1 MSEEREWYGE
11 QAINHDLHEQPH
23 LFMRLA
29 ENALTVAESLRDNYF
44 KNTSAFVGTLRRAM
58 VEAEQGRREQIL
70 SVRGVADATWTEVRG
85 EVVTFLDGGVGQV
98 EIGSRVPILLRV
110 GSYSVRVGERQLAQR
125 EQFGYYPVILGDLEG
140 GSRDRSGFT
149 DIVRISAELLGGLS
163 ALARTPDL
171 NVLMFHGPL
180 VYTMDTY
187 AGHMPFTEGD
197 IDLLLRHYAPDP
209 ALGRQLKEDFLREA
223 ALDIYPAMTARSDE
237 WVARRLF
244 EPVSWIA
251 FLHRRLMET
260 ARQRRPMPIIAGVVE
275 RGSLR
280 QFSEKVLLARVFRGL
295 RAKGNANYF
304 NRMYGRTDLTSPT
317 ALLDR
322 LGYHDAL
329 LMALLLQPGEMS
341 EPWAVTKYGGVREV
355 TVSLPGE
362 PIEESVN
369 FASLR
374 SPAIGFP
381 RVAGCYVHVAPSTE
395 PIRVEVYQ
403 DLGSEQLDAA
413 ARRAYLYA
421 RLLPGYGFPVGLDVV
436 DKYARVPAWMTEAY
450 GKMIRYQLGV
460 SLQQG
465 QVGDAEMQ
473 RLMVQA
479 IYMNHRDWLFRPTV

>member
-70 SVRGVADATWTEVRG
+70 SVRGVADASWAEVRG

-110 GSYSVRVGERQLAQR
+110 GSYSVRVGERRLAAR

-140 GSRDRSGFT
+140 GSRDRAGFT

-209 ALGRQLKEDFLREA
+209 ALGCQLKEDFLREA

-237 WVARRLF
+237 
-244 EPVSWIA
+244 
-251 FLHRRLMET
+251 
-260 ARQRRPMPIIAGVVE
+260 
-275 RGSLR
+275 
-280 QFSEKVLLARVFRGL
+280 
-295 RAKGNANYF
+295 
-304 NRMYGRTDLTSPT
+304 
-317 ALLDR
+317 
-322 LGYHDAL
+322 
-329 LMALLLQPGEMS
+329 
-341 EPWAVTKYGGVREV
+341 
-355 TVSLPGE
+355 
-362 PIEESVN
+362 
-369 FASLR
+369 
-374 SPAIGFP
+374 
-381 RVAGCYVHVAPSTE
+381 
-395 PIRVEVYQ
+395 
-403 DLGSEQLDAA
+403 
-413 ARRAYLYA
+413 
-421 RLLPGYGFPVGLDVV
+421 
-436 DKYARVPAWMTEAY
+436 
-450 GKMIRYQLGV
+450 
-460 SLQQG
+460 
-465 QVGDAEMQ
+465 
-473 RLMVQA
+473 
-479 IYMNHRDWLFRPTV
+479 